1 MSGTEP
7 TEPEVPSA
15 PTPILFVH
23 IPKTAGTSLRLSAIE
38 HFGPDAVAF
47 DYGRDNPMT
56 SPCIA
61 KHLYETP
68 DLDALGEALRAKRF
82 VTGHVCV
89 TKYLPLLPSA
99 RLATFVRDPVDRV
112 ESEFVHY
119 RTHHGSSHT
128 LAQFVVTP
136 EFRSKQRFYTRPLEP
151 WHFDFIGRAEAYD
164 DELAR
169 FNRTFGVDLAARHA
183 NARVAD
189 RDAAIDAAMT
199 VRIVSLNGADVVFRY
214 LAERLAGVEDR
225 RELPPRP
232 VGFGAYSRQPNGG
245 IKGHA
250 YSLTSLE
257 PVEVG
262 LYANGVRVD
271 TLEATIPRAD
281 LIAHHVRLRP
291 EAGFEITPRRLA
303 EVEAHGRL
311 EVRIEGTNVT
321 LAERMSSDFWF

>member
-1 MSGTEP
+1 MSGTDKNDA
-7 TEPEVPSA
+7 EVQPAPS
-15 PTPILFVH
+15 PILFVH

-38 HFGPDAVAF
+38 QFGPDAVAF

-61 KHLYETP
+61 THLYESP
-68 DLDALGEALRAKRF
+68 DFAALAGALRTKRF
-82 VTGHVCV
+82 ITGHVCV
-89 TKYLPLLPSA
+89 TKYLPLLPDA

-119 RTHHGSSHT
+119 RTHHGSSQT

-151 WHFDFIGRAEAYD
+151 WHFDFIGRAEDYAS
-164 DELAR
+164 ELAR
-169 FNRTFGVDLAARHA
+169 FNRTFGVAFESRHA
-183 NARVAD
+183 NARVAE
-189 RDAAIDAAMT
+189 AHTPIDAAMT

-214 LAERLAGVEDR
+214 LAERLAGVDDR
-225 RELPPRP
+225 ADLPPRP
-232 VGFGAYSRQPNGG
+232 AGFGAFARQPNGG

-250 YSLTSLE
+250 YALTSLE

-271 TLEATIPRAD
+271 TLEATIPRPD
-281 LIAHHVRLRP
+281 LVAQHVRLRP

-311 EVRIEGTNVT
+311 EIRIEGTNVA